1 MNIFDSFGF
10 LVEII
15 KWISKYKFLHISKRV
30 HVVLLR
36 LKFIHCLY
44 SELLQLL
51 ACTLV
56 LGSTYICIWSLV
68 FSFQRRPKLQYL
80 YICIENWM
88 LYKLI
93 ARSFCSSRKVH
104 YLHEYYI
111 TQSSKSF
118 QCKWVKYL
126 LWISIIFTHVCLS
139 KNSLREKSN
148 LLCVMQSEL

>member
-1 MNIFDSFGF
+1 MIFRIGKIISYRNDRQKLHILSKKLISLLVPSKIERTLHLGPFCVWTIFDSFGF

-80 YICIENWM
+80 YGCYTN
-88 LYKLI
+88 
-93 ARSFCSSRKVH
+93 
-104 YLHEYYI
+104 
-111 TQSSKSF
+111 
-118 QCKWVKYL
+118 L
-126 LWISIIFTHVCLS
+126 LREVFAPVERSIICM
-139 KNSLREKSN
+139 NII
-148 LLCVMQSEL
+148 

>member
-1 MNIFDSFGF
+1 MQ
-10 LVEII
+10 
-15 KWISKYKFLHISKRV
+15 ISPHLKKGTCSPSAFEVHSLPLFWTPPTASMHISSWIYV
-30 HVVLLR
+30 HMYMITGI
-36 LKFIHCLY
+36 FI
-44 SELLQLL
+44 
-51 ACTLV
+51 
-56 LGSTYICIWSLV
+56 STKTQITIL
-68 FSFQRRPKLQYL
+68 
-80 YICIENWM
+80 ICIENWM

-93 ARSFCSSRKVH
+93 TRSFCSSRSFH

-148 LLCVMQSEL
+148 LLSVTQSEL